1 MATTLYQTGNNL
13 AVKVWAKKLF
23 EEALKQ
29 TYFARFMGTGTDNI
43 VQVKNEVSKGP
54 GDRITIGLRM
64 QLVGSGV
71 QGDNTLEGN
80 EEGLVTYSDNVF
92 IDQLRHAVRSAGKMS
107 EQRVTFDV
115 RDECRMG
122 LQDWFADRLDTS
134 FFNQVGG
141 NTAQS
146 DTRYTGNQA
155 AIAPDSGHKK
165 YVNSNESTDA
175 SISTTSVFALG
186 VLDKALEAAVTQ
198 TTGSSPVI
206 RPVNYEGQAMYVAFL
221 HPVQVTDLRT
231 STSTGQWLDI
241 QKAAMQGGRVDNNPI
256 FTGALGVYNNII
268 LHSAFRVPQAVNAS
282 TGLAIANTRRAI
294 LCGAQAAVMAYGQN
308 NSDGEMTWVEELFD
322 YGNQLGVSAGLIFG
336 IKKMVFNSTDF
347 ATITIP
353 SYAAAH

>member
-1 MATTLYQTGNNL
+1 MATTLYQTGNTL

-29 TYFARFMGTGTDNI
+29 TYFARFMGEGTDNL
-43 VQVKNEVSKGP
+43 VQIKDEMSKGP
-54 GDRITIGLRM
+54 GDRVTIGLRM

-80 EEGLVTYSDNVF
+80 EEGLVTFSDNVF

-115 RDECRMG
+115 REECRMG

-134 FFNQVGG
+134 FFNQIGG
-141 NTAQS
+141 NTGQA
-146 DTRYTGNQA
+146 DTRFTGNQA
-155 AIAPDSGHKK
+155 AIAPDAAHKK
-165 YVNSNESTDA
+165 FVNSNELTDA
-175 SISTTSVFALG
+175 SISTTSVFALQTI
-186 VLDKALEAAVTQ
+186 DKAVEAAVTQ
-198 TTGSSPVI
+198 TTGTSPVL
-206 RPVNYEGQAMYVAFL
+206 RPINYNGQKMYVLFL

-231 STSTGQWLDI
+231 NTNTGQWLDI
-241 QKAAMQGGRVDNNPI
+241 QKAAMTGGEVDDNPI
-256 FTGALGVYNNII
+256 FTGALGVYNNVIM
-268 LHSAFRVPQAVNAS
+268 HSAFRIPQAVNAS
-282 TGLAIANTRRAI
+282 GSTPIASTRRAVM
-294 LCGAQAAVMAYGQN
+294 CGAQAAVMCYGQN

-336 IKKMVFNSTDF
+336 IKKMVFNSADF

-353 SYAAAH
+353 TEAATH